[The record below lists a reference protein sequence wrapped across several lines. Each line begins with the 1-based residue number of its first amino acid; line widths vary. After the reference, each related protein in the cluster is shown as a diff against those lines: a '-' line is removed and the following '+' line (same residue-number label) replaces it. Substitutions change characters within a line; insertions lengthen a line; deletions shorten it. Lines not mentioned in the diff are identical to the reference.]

1 MQSRRD
7 SALVLTTDGA
17 SHMYIEA
24 FFFFFREPRGVHLAQ
39 VTTHGEWRGGR
50 TPPIGMGEQ
59 GTKALRDALHLFEKD
74 IPQKRKRKKQEKKS
88 GKNLQHTQIAWKI
101 LTVQHLYICKF
112 TKGTWSYKNEKKK
125 KRSSVKLRNLHPM
138 CLRALSYRCAH
149 THEHTPFHNISPSA
163 CIIAARHAVR
173 SLSCT
178 HTHPRATWVT
188 SVNVRKALPGNP
200 KCPEQHPISSSGF
213 VTFS

>member
-1 MQSRRD
+1 M
-7 SALVLTTDGA
+7 
-17 SHMYIEA
+17 
-24 FFFFFREPRGVHLAQ
+24 HLAQ

-125 KRSSVKLRNLHPM
+125 KKEFGE
-138 CLRALSYRCAH
+138 
-149 THEHTPFHNISPSA
+149 T
-163 CIIAARHAVR
+163 
-173 SLSCT
+173 
-178 HTHPRATWVT
+178 
-188 SVNVRKALPGNP
+188 
-200 KCPEQHPISSSGF
+200 
-213 VTFS
+213 